1 MLNTDTGRIAPSR
14 LPSPAAPPH
23 LAGCPRVSQAGPS
36 GQRGTGT
43 QLGIALTPRR
53 RVAAGVDTHTS
64 TRARAYTRVYKHCA
78 VAPGTPAGPALRPRR
93 ARSGVSSPG
102 DRRAPPIP
110 AAAPTRW
117 APERTALTRG
127 GPCGAAGGGPGG
139 GRRRA
144 RGRRGGGHGS
154 EARTLGSGSTAGR
167 ARR

>member
-64 TRARAYTRVYKHCA
+64 TRARAYTRAYKHCA

-117 APERTALTRG
+117 APERTASMDVSLSELREFVMD
-127 GPCGAAGGGPGG
+127 
-139 GRRRA
+139 R
-144 RGRRGGGHGS
+144 
-154 EARTLGSGSTAGR
+154 EARLAAVHGVAKSWT
-167 ARR
+167 